1 MPENESVS
9 DTLQRDFMV
18 AQQIRHRGI
27 SHENVIQAMTQL
39 PRHLFIPSR
48 HRDEAYLDQPVSIG
62 HNQTISQ
69 PYIVALMTEKL
80 LIEPNSIVL
89 EIGTGC
95 GYQSA
100 ILARLAKKVYT
111 IERLEPL
118 AQMARKILGDLNIT
132 NIEYHL
138 GDGAQGWPRPLSAAP
153 DHPPGFDRILVTA
166 AAESVP
172 AELIEQLNE
181 NGKMVIP
188 VGPGSD
194 QQLLLL
200 EKKNQ
205 QIRESTI
212 CYCRFV
218 RLISE

>member
-1 MPENESVS
+1 MSEKESANE
-9 DTLQRDFMV
+9 TLQRNFMI
-18 AQQIRHRGI
+18 AQQVRHRGI
-27 SHENVIQAMTQL
+27 SHENVIQAMAQL
-39 PRHLFIPSR
+39 PRHLFIPPK
-48 HRDEAYLDQPVSIG
+48 HRGEAYLDQPVSIG

-80 LIEPNSIVL
+80 LIEAHNIVL

-95 GYQSA
+95 GYQTA
-100 ILARLAKKVYT
+100 ILAQLAKKVFT

-118 AQMARKILGDLNIT
+118 DQTARQILADLNIT
-132 NIEYHL
+132 NIEFHT
-138 GDGAQGWPRPLSAAP
+138 GDGSKGWPEPLSDTP
-153 DHPPGFDRILVTA
+153 DQLPQFDRILVAA

-172 AELIEQLNE
+172 APLVDQLKE

-188 VGPGSD
+188 IGPGSD
-194 QQLLLL
+194 QKLLLL

-218 RLISE
+218 RLISD